1 MSELKTKINDAISEH
16 IDTGNSYTYQLIRTK
31 EAFQYGTVTLDDF
44 IEWDDDAVEEL
55 SNDIMKA
62 LQPKLNKNQEIV
74 LEQMKASV
82 QSNEKDIIQAVA
94 SIHIRCN
101 LPKYYSKQPY
111 KAYLQLTEKEE
122 AQVLQVF
129 ATWALDQC

>member
-1 MSELKTKINDAISEH
+1 MSEEKTLEDVIGFLMNVAEFDLAKTKRVPIPGGAMTVVSE
-16 IDTGNSYTYQLIRTK
+16 NYQYMS
-31 EAFQYGTVTLDDF
+31 EV
-44 IEWDDDAVEEL
+44 IEWIDNRLKE
-55 SNDIMKA
+55 
-62 LQPKLNKNQEIV
+62 QKLNENQEIV

-94 SIHIRCN
+94 SIHIRCQ

>member
-1 MSELKTKINDAISEH
+1 MSKLKTKINDAISEH

-62 LQPKLNKNQEIV
+62 LQPKLNENQEIV
-74 LEQMKASV
+74 LEWLKGQKSEHVVKPSV
-82 QSNEKDIIQAVA
+82 
-94 SIHIRCN
+94 
-101 LPKYYSKQPY
+101 LFY
-111 KAYLQLTEKEE
+111 QLTCRNSLITTKEVLE
-122 AQVLQVF
+122 AFDKLTDEQELQVF
-129 ATWALDQC
+129 QYYTTWALDQC